1 MDRKS
6 LKILLLLVCFWVAK
20 PSIAQIWKP
29 LGQGFSEVPV
39 AVTTDAGNMYFAF
52 VDSVNTGN
60 GNKFYLISRWNGVF
74 WQNISSFIAGKGT
87 RVTSIASYKN
97 KIYVGGFFDTVF
109 FSSTKT
115 GIIALEGKRWVNAAT
130 RDKSD
135 VSNLLA
141 TDLKVFE
148 GYLYLTGRF
157 NRIDNATQANGL
169 ARFDGTKWQ
178 GFQEFEKEEY
188 IGNGNRLTIHNDSL
202 FISGLY
208 KRKSNNTRISLFK
221 LKGNSLVADSIS
233 PFFSITLMQGGK
245 EGLFA
250 IGLNNSSQKII
261 YTWQNGSWQE
271 RTKDFPQLQT
281 ATFRDITFFDGE
293 YWLAGIF
300 DIGGG
305 ENNHL
310 VKWNGSKWENLGDF
324 NLTGVRFI
332 KNFRERLYVTGG
344 FINFRRIRLNRIA
357 EYDKDVALIT
367 GRAYYDQN
375 NNCKFDAG
383 EKPLVRQVIR
393 LFNGLF
399 VTYTDRDGI
408 YSFVVPKSGT
418 YNINTIPK
426 KYFALS
432 SCNPAQYL
440 FTPSN
445 NNQIID
451 SADFAFQLD
460 NTIEDVSVKILPN
473 AGYRF
478 RRGFTE
484 LYSLTYQN
492 NGGKAVTNG
501 KIRLKLDDSLQG
513 FVAIPSPSSIN
524 NGVAEWD
531 YNNLLQGGERTIL
544 FRGKVSSQNT
554 SKISFSAE
562 AVSTNDAFAQDNF
575 DTLDQKVED
584 AVGVG
589 GKFIFPEP
597 KDGDTITVFPS
608 AGQQDIEYLIRFENT
623 TDDTV
628 RQVIV
633 IDTIDLNISLEYV
646 QELGASHPYST
657 QIVNLPPQLGKG
669 VLIWT
674 FDNINLPPNPT
685 KSNDFV
691 DNRGHIRFK
700 VRLNSQIEKGVLV
713 TNKAD
718 IIYDFANYESTN
730 HVFCKIDDILSN
742 GTTPTQLKQLKVY
755 PNPTTNKLTVELE
768 DEDTYT
774 LTIIDIQGKQVAPIS
789 TFIGNSKQL
798 DISSLASGI
807 YYIGIT
813 SSTSQYFQK
822 VIKQ

>member
-1 MDRKS
+1 MKS
-6 LKILLLLVCFWVAK
+6 KTIKILLVLLCLGVAK
-20 PSIAQIWKP
+20 PSLAQIWKP

-52 VDSVNTGN
+52 VDSVNVGN

-74 WQNISSFIAGKGT
+74 WQNISSFIAGKST

-97 KIYVGGFFDTVF
+97 KIYVGGFFDTVYL
-109 FSSTKT
+109 SSTKT
-115 GIIALEGKRWVNAAT
+115 GIIALEGKKWVNAAK
-130 RDKSD
+130 RDRND
-135 VSNLLA
+135 VSNLLV

-148 GYLYLTGRF
+148 GFLYLTGRF
-157 NRIDNATQANGL
+157 NRIDNNTQANGL
-169 ARFDGTKWQ
+169 VRFDGTKWQ
-178 GFQEFEKEEY
+178 GFQEFEQEEY
-188 IGNGNRLTIHNDSL
+188 IGNGNHLTIHNDSL
-202 FISGLY
+202 FISGIY
-208 KRKSNNTRISLFK
+208 KRKSSNTSIALFK
-221 LKGNSLVADSIS
+221 LKGNDIVADSTS
-233 PFFSITLMQGGK
+233 PFRNISLMQGGK

-250 IGLNNSSQKII
+250 VGQDNSSQKII

-271 RTKDFPQLQT
+271 RSKDFPSLQT

-293 YWLAGIF
+293 YWLAGFF

-305 ENNHL
+305 ETNHL

-324 NLTGVRFI
+324 DLRGVRFI
-332 KNFRERLYVTGG
+332 KNFRERLYVTGS

-357 EYDKDVALIT
+357 EYDKNVALIT

-375 NNCKFDAG
+375 NNCRFDAG
-383 EKPLVRQVIR
+383 EKPLARQIIR

-399 VTYTDRDGI
+399 VTYTDREGI

-418 YNINTIPK
+418 YNINTLPK
-426 KYFALS
+426 KYFTLS
-432 SCNPAQYL
+432 SCNPNQYI
-440 FTPSN
+440 FTPNN

-484 LYSLTYQN
+484 LYSLTYKN
-492 NGGKAVTNG
+492 NGGKIIPNG

-513 FVAIPSPSSIN
+513 FVAIPAPSSIN

-531 YNNLLQGGERTIL
+531 YTNFLQGGERTIL

-554 SKISFSAE
+554 SEISFSAE
-562 AVSTNDAFAQDNF
+562 AVSTNDAFTQDNF

-584 AVGVG
+584 ATGVG

-597 KDGDTITVFPS
+597 KDGDTISIFPS
-608 AGQQDIEYLIRFENT
+608 AGQQDVEYLIRFENT

-633 IDTIDLNISLEYV
+633 IDTIDLNLSLEYI
-646 QELGASHPYST
+646 QELGASHPYTT
-657 QIVNLPPQLGKG
+657 QVVNLPPQLGKG

-685 KSNDFV
+685 KNNDFV
-691 DNRGHIRFK
+691 ENRGHIRFK
-700 VRLNSQIEKGVLV
+700 VRLSSQIEKGVLV

-718 IIYDFANYESTN
+718 IIYDFADYESTN
-730 HVFCKIDDILSN
+730 HVFCKVDDLLSN
-742 GTTPTQLKQLKVY
+742 GNTPTQIKQLKVY
-755 PNPTTNKLTVELE
+755 PNPTSNSLTIELDE
-768 DEDTYT
+768 EDTYT
-774 LTIIDIQGKQVAPIS
+774 LSIIDMQGKQVVPQE
-789 TFIGNSKQL
+789 TFVGNIKQL
-798 DISSLASGI
+798 DVSALANGI

-813 SSTSQYFQK
+813 SNSTQYFQK